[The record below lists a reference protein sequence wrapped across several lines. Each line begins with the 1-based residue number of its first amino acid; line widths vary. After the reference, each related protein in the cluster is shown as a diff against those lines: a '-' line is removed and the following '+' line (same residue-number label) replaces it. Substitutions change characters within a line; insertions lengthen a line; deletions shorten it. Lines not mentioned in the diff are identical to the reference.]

1 MGTLQVL
8 VGRGM
13 PRRGKPRLGLARHGG
28 ARSGMAQQRK
38 VMTGIDIERSRC
50 RSLFWG
56 AHKQSVERMLPFPIS
71 TAAAGGFLIGSIL
84 VAVR

>member
-1 MGTLQVL
+1 
-8 VGRGM
+8 
-13 PRRGKPRLGLARHGG
+13 
-28 ARSGMAQQRK
+28 MAQQRK